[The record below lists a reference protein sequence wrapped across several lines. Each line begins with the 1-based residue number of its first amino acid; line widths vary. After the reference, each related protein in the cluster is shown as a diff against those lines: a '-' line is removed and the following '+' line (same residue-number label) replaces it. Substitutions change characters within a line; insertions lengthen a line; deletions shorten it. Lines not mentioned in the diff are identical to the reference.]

1 MILQATLKEVN
12 AYLQVV
18 VPDDPLFE
26 VQYHLLKEHLFSKYR
41 RPLPDEFSS
50 KSGGVD
56 FLPGSDGSETAAFT
70 PAPRITEA
78 DEQNDTRSLR
88 RALDKRLFFLVKS
101 KGDILASPNLA
112 CQSSSACYQV
122 CLPAFPQQFRCL
134 GNGGHSPVMQP
145 YSLNWQFRLIVLVSF
160 HSGQCS
166 QQLHK

>member
-18 VPDDPLFE
+18 IPDDPLFE

-50 KSGGVD
+50 KSGGGD

-122 CLPAFPQQFRCL
+122 CLPAFATAI
-134 GNGGHSPVMQP
+134 PVSWEWWALPSDAAILPTLAIPLDCTGVFPLWPMLP
-145 YSLNWQFRLIVLVSF
+145 AAA
-160 HSGQCS
+160 
-166 QQLHK
+166 